1 RAPPNPL
8 ASFFRPTRRSCP
20 SLPSCSLSDGSATRP
35 RRLLV
40 AAAFLP
46 CPHEDVRG
54 AKHVADLLVRH
65 NDVISTSDQRG
76 ERHVPALF
84 LVTRVCSS
92 MVKVCVNVAPPP
104 ALPLIVMERSPTACT
119 TPEDFCWRAAVDSAA
134 DSPAPL
140 LMVRIFDA
148 RNAPLAS

>member
-1 RAPPNPL
+1 MGVDGALAAREGKAGNPAGRKSRTGVKRAPPNPL

-40 AAAFLP
+40 APAFLP

-65 NDVISTSDQRG
+65 NDVISTSDQGG
-76 ERHVPALF
+76 ERHVATVCPARRARPF
-84 LVTRVCSS
+84 LGHSRVLVDGEGLREC
-92 MVKVCVNVAPPP
+92 
-104 ALPLIVMERSPTACT
+104 
-119 TPEDFCWRAAVDSAA
+119 RAAARASA
-134 DSPAPL
+134 D
-140 LMVRIFDA
+140 R
-148 RNAPLAS
+148 